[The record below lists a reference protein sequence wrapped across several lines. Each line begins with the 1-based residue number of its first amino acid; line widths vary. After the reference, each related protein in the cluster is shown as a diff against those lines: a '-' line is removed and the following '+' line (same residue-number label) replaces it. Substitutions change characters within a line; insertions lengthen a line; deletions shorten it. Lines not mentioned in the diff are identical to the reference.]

1 MHLRKYRLSLVCWG
15 LTASA
20 IAGQVDTIQVESSVM
35 HKFIKCVI
43 ITPDRYRTNPTAR
56 FPVVY
61 LLHGYTH
68 TYKDWIGHVPELTTY
83 ADQQDLIMACPDGQ
97 DSWYFDSPVL
107 ANVRFETYMT
117 AELLPYLDAHYRT
130 MPDKQH
136 RALTGM
142 SMGGHGSLY
151 LAARHPNLYGNA
163 AVLSGVVDF
172 RPFPN
177 NWSLKE
183 LLGDPI
189 IYADVW
195 SAHTVYM
202 AVDALQTGDVRIRID
217 CGTSDFCLD
226 ISRSLH
232 QKLVQRGIAHD
243 YIEQPGDHNWDFWR
257 GNINAQLLFFRI
269 GFSQSTWIGSVQSGA
284 WTDNATWS
292 CLCQPKVTDTVCIQ
306 PGHRVTIT
314 QLVKCKTVW
323 LRGSLYVRNGGRLQQ
338 Q

>member
-1 MHLRKYRLSLVCWG
+1 MHPGKYRLSLFG
-15 LTASA
+15 LLFTASA
-20 IAGQVDTIQVESSVM
+20 VAGQVDTIQVESSVM

-43 ITPDRYRTNPTAR
+43 ITPDRYRTNLTAR

-68 TYKDWIGHVPELTTY
+68 TYKDWIGHIPELTTY
-83 ADQQDLIMACPDGQ
+83 ADQHDLIIACPDAQ

-107 ANVRFETYMT
+107 PAVRFETYMT
-117 AELLPYLDAHYRT
+117 AELLPYLDANYRT
-130 MPDKQH
+130 MPDRQH

-142 SMGGHGSLY
+142 SMGGHGSLF
-151 LAARHPNLYGNA
+151 LAARHRDLYGQA

-183 LLGDPI
+183 LLGDPVTN
-189 IYADVW
+189 AAVW

-202 AVDALQTGDVRIRID
+202 VTDVLQTGDLRIRID

-226 ISRSLH
+226 VNRSLH
-232 QKLVQRGIAHD
+232 QKLMQRNIAHE

-257 GNINAQLLFFRI
+257 SNINAQLLFFRA

-292 CLCQPKVTDTVCIQ
+292 CLCQPKATDTVCIQ
-306 PGHRVTIT
+306 PGHQIT
-314 QLVKCKTVW
+314 VGQPVQGKILW
-323 LRGSLYVRNGGRLQQ
+323 LRGSLRFQNGGRLQQ
-338 Q
+338 